1 VADPVVTELSPRSS
15 HAGWFFG
22 LDASRAEVVAKGG
35 LDVVVAAMAR
45 FASTALVQAA
55 GCRFV
60 SIVSAK
66 DGTI

>member
-1 VADPVVTELSPRSS
+1 
-15 HAGWFFG
+15 
-22 LDASRAEVVAKGG
+22 VAKGG